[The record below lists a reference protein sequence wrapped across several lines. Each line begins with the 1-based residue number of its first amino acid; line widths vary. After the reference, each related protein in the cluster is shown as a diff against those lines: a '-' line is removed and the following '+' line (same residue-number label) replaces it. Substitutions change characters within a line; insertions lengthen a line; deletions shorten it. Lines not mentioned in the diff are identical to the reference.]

1 MTTCHGV
8 QKDGMVL
15 ILSLEV
21 LLSGDSVNPHREH
34 EAFVF
39 VQSLR
44 AILLFLE
51 SHSLGSS
58 CRFKVE

>member
-1 MTTCHGV
+1 MTTYHDV